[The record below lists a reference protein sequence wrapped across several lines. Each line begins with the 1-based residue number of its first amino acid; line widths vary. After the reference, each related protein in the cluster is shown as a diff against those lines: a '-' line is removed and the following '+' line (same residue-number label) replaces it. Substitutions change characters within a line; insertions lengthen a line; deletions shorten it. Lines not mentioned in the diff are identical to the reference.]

1 MADVIA
7 VSGFLAFPLFLAL
20 PLVNAS
26 SVSVCGFLCFAALA
40 VILVPATVFPST
52 GLVVACAGHPFFI
65 IGGVSAGGLVVM
77 RKRLPVV
84 DTALLGDD
92 LAPLADGFFFGRI
105 SQGKAQPV

>member
-1 MADVIA
+1 MHLLCPDFSLLPADLP
-7 VSGFLAFPLFLAL
+7 FLLELSLQDYAHLMYLL
-20 PLVNAS
+20 
-26 SVSVCGFLCFAALA
+26 G
-40 VILVPATVFPST
+40 PST
-52 GLVVACAGHPFFI
+52 GFVVARAGHPFFI

-105 SQGKAQPV
+105 LQGKAQPV